1 MPEWASGD
9 DGRDALTDSV
19 GGDAAG
25 PAPARTDG
33 SSRDAAPQ
41 WADGHGA
48 DEASQSA
55 GGGEAAARRIALDA
69 LSRAARTRGQ
79 LAALLQRKGIAP
91 EAAEAVLDRFEE
103 VGLIDDVGY
112 SEAFVESRHRIR
124 GQGGRALSA
133 ELRRRGVADDVVAD
147 AVGALDPEQEFET
160 ACRIARARYDRMPAV
175 PAEVKLRRLAGFLAR
190 KGYSGAI
197 VSRAVRHVIQE
208 AAEEQEVAE
217 AAADAF
223 SECEVDDAAFGPG

>member
-1 MPEWASGD
+1 M
-9 DGRDALTDSV
+9 
-19 GGDAAG
+19 
-25 PAPARTDG
+25 
-33 SSRDAAPQ
+33 
-41 WADGHGA
+41 
-48 DEASQSA
+48 
-55 GGGEAAARRIALDA
+55 
-69 LSRAARTRGQ
+69 
-79 LAALLQRKGIAP
+79 
-91 EAAEAVLDRFEE
+91 LDRFEE

-208 AAEEQEVAE
+208 AAEEQEAAE
-217 AAADAF
+217 AAADALRE
-223 SECEVDDAAFGPG
+223 SEVDDAAYGPG

>member
-1 MPEWASGD
+1 MPEWASGGG
-9 DGRDALTDSV
+9 GRDALTDSV

-25 PAPARTDG
+25 PAPAWADG
-33 SSRDAAPQ
+33 DSGDAAPE

-147 AVGALDPEQEFET
+147 AVGSLDPEQEFET

-197 VSRAVRHVIQE
+197 VSRAVRHVVQE
-208 AAEEQEVAE
+208 AAE

-223 SECEVDDAAFGPG
+223 SEFEVDDAAHGPG